1 MYVCVC
7 VCVCV
12 CVFVHEC
19 VHVCVRVCVC
29 VCVRVCVC
37 VYVCVCVRMCVCM
50 CVCECMCVRA
60 RMCVCM
66 SVCVC
71 VCVRVLGSTPQ
82 GPSCAVLPR
91 RAMGQ
96 FSHQWQWQL
105 RKAVPDL
112 RLQNQEGWHILGAC
126 GSNACMCGCKRAC
139 NTDVV
144 RVHACGTIAY
154 VIVAAS
160 ST

>member
-1 MYVCVC
+1 MHVCACAYVCM
-7 VCVCV
+7 
-12 CVFVHEC
+12 HEC
-19 VHVCVRVCVC
+19 VRVR
-29 VCVRVCVC
+29 
-37 VYVCVCVRMCVCM
+37 
-50 CVCECMCVRA
+50 VRA
-60 RMCVCM
+60 RAWKYTTRTILCCASTESHGPIQS
-66 SVCVC
+66 SV
-71 VCVRVLGSTPQ
+71 
-82 GPSCAVLPR
+82 AV
-91 RAMGQ
+91 ATQ
-96 FSHQWQWQL
+96 E
-105 RKAVPDL
+105 AVPDL